1 MFAMSGDEQDTGW
14 SVSELCSSMKGLQC
28 EDRRRLALTPE
39 LNSPDR
45 GRPSGEHTPTGSRRR
60 SYRRVTS
67 PEHTSS
73 TCGSRHRILT
83 GGSEDDEGAEDDKEN
98 TRVRKRLRV
107 RLFSS
112 SSPDDQLHAVRGS
125 KRQSNSSPAEGEAE
139 TPDSE
144 LLMLFQ
150 RLRSRRTPAHTL
162 VPDSTIADHCLIGDF
177 TKHHVLPVEQ
187 VTHQDLHCVS
197 AQTAKP
203 SLLRLA
209 HTGHASFTKT
219 DTHTGHTSFTDPNT
233 HLLPVL
239 MCPSCVVLQV
249 ASLIRGQF
257 SAVVEDF
264 LVVDC
269 RYPYEYRGGHI
280 RGAVNLYTET
290 QILQAFLQGSSTPQT
305 SPVPRGAP
313 GGASALGARGAG
325 GATPE
330 SGLSEGASSP
340 RKLIVFHC
348 EFSSERGPRLCQYL
362 RELDRAINAQTYPYL
377 LYPELY
383 LLQGGYKHF
392 YFCCPELCEPC
403 GYVPMHHK
411 DFRDQL
417 HRFSRKRRQSRRRRL
432 VRTQQ
437 RMSRS

>member
-1 MFAMSGDEQDTGW
+1 M
-14 SVSELCSSMKGLQC
+14 
-28 EDRRRLALTPE
+28 RRRF
-39 LNSPDR
+39 R
-45 GRPSGEHTPTGSRRR
+45 SRRR
-60 SYRRVTS
+60 RYRRVTS

-197 AQTAKP
+197 AQT
-203 SLLRLA
+203 
-209 HTGHASFTKT
+209 
-219 DTHTGHTSFTDPNT
+219 
-233 HLLPVL
+233 
-239 MCPSCVVLQV
+239 V

-362 RELDRAINAQTYPYL
+362 RELDRALNAQTYPYL

-403 GYVPMHHK
+403 GYIPMHHK